1 MLNQDIC
8 TLYDS
13 IAVYAEYGGIVFAE
27 EEGRNIA
34 RALGPKNKVCSL
46 HRLYLFHDECA
57 ADDVPR
63 PPYCSTT
70 ASSPRAQQSTK
81 QASCLACSIAA
92 VLSSCRSKQLCMAT
106 RH

>member
-34 RALGPKNKVCSL
+34 RALGETNKVC
-46 HRLYLFHDECA
+46 
-57 ADDVPR
+57 V
-63 PPYCSTT
+63 
-70 ASSPRAQQSTK
+70 
-81 QASCLACSIAA
+81 SI
-92 VLSSCRSKQLCMAT
+92 
-106 RH
+106 